1 MKNYEEFQKSSK
13 NVKIVNFFNQTFF
26 SFYNNYKYY
35 QIILNNIKQK
45 QEKSKMP
52 YVYVEPT
59 GKIGTMESFNNA
71 VKIIKKLKK
80 CKSISNHS
88 MIGMMMNGSNDVEIT
103 ITYNDGDIY
112 PVYVIAYLNNECRE
126 LIDRATEYDHPNPS
140 L

>member
-1 MKNYEEFQKSSK
+1 MKSYEEFQKSSK

-88 MIGMMMNGSNDVEIT
+88 MIGMMMNGFNDVEIT

-112 PVYVIAYLNNECRE
+112 PMYVIAYLNNECRE
-126 LIDRATEYDHPNPS
+126 LIVRATEYDHPNPS

>member
-1 MKNYEEFQKSSK
+1 
-13 NVKIVNFFNQTFF
+13 
-26 SFYNNYKYY
+26 
-35 QIILNNIKQK
+35 
-45 QEKSKMP
+45 MP

-88 MIGMMMNGSNDVEIT
+88 MIGMMMNGFNDVEIT

-112 PVYVIAYLNNECRE
+112 PMYVIAYLNNECRE